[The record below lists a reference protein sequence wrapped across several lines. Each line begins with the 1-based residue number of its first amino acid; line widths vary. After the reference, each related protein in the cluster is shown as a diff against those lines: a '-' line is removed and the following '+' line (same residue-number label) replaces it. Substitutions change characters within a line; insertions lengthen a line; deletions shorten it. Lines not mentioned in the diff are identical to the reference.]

1 MVSGQIS
8 ADLVEWL
15 AADQKVCGKW
25 RALGRRLGLGAHLAL
40 VPGVWGV
47 TPGSRRRGQTDRQCL
62 VGLMRLWQD
71 RRPDT
76 YNTKTLKWL
85 LAAEGLHD
93 MWMWVN
99 MMTQESPL
107 KREVANAVYSRV
119 ASPTSPASPSTNR
132 VGSVS
137 PFSSHLYSQS
147 SNHSQDPIADG
158 TRNHLGGGRD
168 PASYS
173 REPLTSS
180 YSREATSSYSRD
192 PPSSYSRD
200 APSSPYSAF
209 FRPTPSP
216 CSTYQDYS
224 PYPSLSSSPASS
236 RPPSRGSYTSDMRP
250 ASQSSDYMRG
260 TGGGARQGAASCPS
274 TPLSHRRMMGDW
286 SSLTSPGSVRSPTSA
301 PYRSTSSGSSTPA
314 TGRKGVYDLLYRP
327 DLIKLSSPM
336 NWGRAKRE
344 AQESGNSPIPWA
356 RSRHVSDTGTRN
368 GYESRS
374 RHGSG
379 TMSPQ
384 SRLQS
389 SGSATPRSRHHSEE
403 ASRGW
408 HQNEDVTSRSR
419 HRSEEWEQNPPV
431 RGQEILQVR
440 EEARL
445 QEAGRQLQEACDSLL
460 QECNQESP
468 RSVRTQLHIAVA
480 DKRPFNV
487 RKVQSV
493 QLDQLKT
500 IDSPTGTSKKGSDT
514 PPIVMPSPKKGSN
527 NTYSEYFDNL
537 LSLIDKASKDLSL

>member
-15 AADQKVCGKW
+15 AADQKVCSKW

-40 VPGVWGV
+40 VPGVWGL

-76 YNTKTLKWL
+76 YNIKTLKWL

-107 KREVANAVYSRV
+107 KTEVANAVYSRV
-119 ASPTSPASPSTNR
+119 ASPTSPSAPWTNR

-137 PFSSHLYSQS
+137 PFSSHLYSPS
-147 SNHSQDPIADG
+147 SNSSQDPIADG
-158 TRNHLGGGRD
+158 TRNHPSGGRD
-168 PASYS
+168 P
-173 REPLTSS
+173 SS
-180 YSREATSSYSRD
+180 YSRDPLTSSYSRD

-200 APSSPYSAF
+200 PPSSPYSAF

-236 RPPSRGSYTSDMRP
+236 RPPSRGSCTSDMRP
-250 ASQSSDYMRG
+250 GSQSSDYMRS
-260 TGGGARQGAASCPS
+260 GARQGAASCPS

-301 PYRSTSSGSSTPA
+301 PYRSTGGSGSSTPT

-344 AQESGNSPIPWA
+344 TAQDSGSSPIPWG
-356 RSRHVSDTGTRN
+356 RSRHVSDMGSTRHAS
-368 GYESRS
+368 YETRS

-379 TMSPQ
+379 TTSDW
-384 SRLQS
+384 
-389 SGSATPRSRHHSEE
+389 TPRSRHQSETE
-403 ASRGW
+403 PSRGW
-408 HQNEDVTSRSR
+408 HQNEQDVTSSSRTR

-440 EEARL
+440 EEGRL

-468 RSVRTQLHIAVA
+468 RSVRTQLHIAVG

-500 IDSPTGTSKKGSDT
+500 TPDSPTVTSKKGSDT

-537 LSLIDKASKDLSL
+537 LSLIDKAAKDLSL

>member
-15 AADQKVCGKW
+15 AADQKVCSKW
-25 RALGRRLGLGAHLAL
+25 RALGRRLGLGPHLAL

-76 YNTKTLKWL
+76 YNIKTLKWL

-107 KREVANAVYSRV
+107 KTEVTNAVYSRV
-119 ASPTSPASPSTNR
+119 ASPTSPSSPSSNR

-137 PFSSHLYSQS
+137 PFSSHLYSPS
-147 SNHSQDPIADG
+147 SNSSQDPITDG
-158 TRNHLGGGRD
+158 TRNHSAGGRD
-168 PASYS
+168 PTSYS
-173 REPLTSS
+173 REPLTS
-180 YSREATSSYSRD
+180 YSREPTSSYSRD
-192 PPSSYSRD
+192 P
-200 APSSPYSAF
+200 PSSPYSAF

-236 RPPSRGSYTSDMRP
+236 RPPSRGSCTSDMRP

-260 TGGGARQGAASCPS
+260 TGGGRQGAASCPS

-301 PYRSTSSGSSTPA
+301 PYRSTSCGSSTPV

-344 AQESGNSPIPWA
+344 AQESGNSPISWG
-356 RSRHVSDTGTRN
+356 RSRHVSETGTRHA
-368 GYESRS
+368 YEPRS

-389 SGSATPRSRHHSEE
+389 SGSATPRSRHQSEE
-403 ASRGW
+403 ASRGTWHQNGW
-408 HQNEDVTSRSR
+408 HQNEELTSSRSR

-440 EEARL
+440 EEVRL
-445 QEAGRQLQEACDSLL
+445 QEAGRQLQEACNSLL

-487 RKVQSV
+487 KKVQSI
-493 QLDQLKT
+493 QLDQLNSL
-500 IDSPTGTSKKGSDT
+500 DSPIVTSKKGTDT

-537 LSLIDKASKDLSL
+537 LSLIDKAAKDLSL

>member
-8 ADLVEWL
+8 ADIVEWL
-15 AADQKVCGKW
+15 AADQKVCSKW
-25 RALGRRLGLGAHLAL
+25 RSLGRRLGLGAHLAL

-62 VGLMRLWQD
+62 VGLMKLWQD

-76 YNTKTLKWL
+76 YNIKTLKWL

-107 KREVANAVYSRV
+107 KTEVANAVYSRV
-119 ASPTSPASPSTNR
+119 ASPTSPSSPWSNR

-137 PFSSHLYSQS
+137 PFSSHLYTPS
-147 SNHSQDPIADG
+147 SNSSQDPIADG
-158 TRNHLGGGRD
+158 PRSTSGGGGR
-168 PASYS
+168 Y
-173 REPLTSS
+173 RE
-180 YSREATSSYSRD
+180 

-200 APSSPYSAF
+200 QQPSSPYSAF

-236 RPPSRGSYTSDMRP
+236 RPPSRGSCTSDMRP
-250 ASQSSDYMRG
+250 GSQTSDYMRG
-260 TGGGARQGAASCPS
+260 GGGGRQGAASCPS
-274 TPLSHRRMMGDW
+274 TPLSHRRMMADW
-286 SSLTSPGSVRSPTSA
+286 TSPGSVRSPTSA
-301 PYRSTSSGSSTPA
+301 PYRSTSSGASTPT

-344 AQESGNSPIPWA
+344 AQESRNSPISWG
-356 RSRHVSDTGTRN
+356 RTRHTSETGSKYTSN
-368 GYESRS
+368 EPRS
-374 RHGSG
+374 RHGSE
-379 TMSPQ
+379 TSASPRSRHQ
-384 SRLQS
+384 SEDASPRGWQHN
-389 SGSATPRSRHHSEE
+389 GDVTPRSRH
-403 ASRGW
+403 W
-408 HQNEDVTSRSR
+408 
-419 HRSEEWEQNPPV
+419 SEEWEQNPPV
-431 RGQEILQVR
+431 RGQQILQVR
-440 EEARL
+440 EERSL

-460 QECNQESP
+460 QECKQEQQQP
-468 RSVRTQLHIAVA
+468 TRSVRTQLHIAVA

-487 RKVQSV
+487 KKVQNV
-493 QLDQLKT
+493 HLDQLDKLDKLDQAQT
-500 IDSPTGTSKKGSDT
+500 SKSSSKKGSDT